1 MTQPQDVTAFDEL
14 QSDSVVRVLREDPP
28 LLYAIDLAVVVT
40 GKDGNQAAEVIRR
53 IRPDVFNTKKE
64 LSVRSIKFHSGI
76 KKVRFATLKNAVKL
90 VMAFSG
96 KRARS
101 FHARVAD
108 ILVRHFDN
116 KVDRFLSWMTE
127 TAEQVQEEEEAR
139 GSTTQYVYGAESEA
153 YPGLVKIG
161 FTSSLDARM
170 GTANTF
176 NAPAPFKIMAYA
188 PTLDPRRD
196 ERMAHA
202 FFADHR
208 VEGEF
213 FRVSVDEVAVFF
225 GSCVL
230 PLYQREVAQQS
241 EGLD

>member
-1 MTQPQDVTAFDEL
+1 MTQPPDVATFDGL
-14 QSDSVVRVLREDPP
+14 PSDSVVRVLREDPP
-28 LLYAIDLAVVVT
+28 LLDAVDLAMVVT
-40 GKDGNQAAEVIRR
+40 GMNRNQAGGAIRAIKR
-53 IRPDVFNTKKE
+53 DRFDQRELITRAIRHVNKREYDFK
-64 LSVRSIKFHSGI
+64 
-76 KKVRFATLKNAVKL
+76 FATLKSAVKL
-90 VMAFSG
+90 VMALSG
-96 KRARS
+96 TRAH
-101 FHARVAD
+101 FLHARVAD

-116 KVDRFLSWMTE
+116 KVDRFLFWMTE
-127 TAEQVQEEEEAR
+127 TAKQAQEEEEAR
-139 GSTTQYVYGAESEA
+139 GPTTLYVYGAESEA

-161 FTSSLDARM
+161 FTSSLDTRM
-170 GTANTF
+170 KNFNTS
-176 NAPAPFKIMAYA
+176 NAPAPFKIVAYA

-208 VEGEF
+208 AEGEF